1 VNVRTQAKFVRG
13 SVADVA
19 FRSEFAVGL
28 AVVLSAGVATSGG
41 PTNTANN
48 ALSDDFTTRVANA
61 VTFVANDLG
70 VVRFEVTDDEYERV
84 MQFLRCSCMN
94 RTWLIQLCVML
105 TPNTFPFIAD
115 FPAICGTSRRRTFA
129 HAK

>member
-1 VNVRTQAKFVRG
+1 MNARTQAKFVGG

-28 AVVLSAGVATSGG
+28 AVVLTAGVASSGG
-41 PTNTANN
+41 PGSTNI
-48 ALSDDFTTRVANA
+48 ALADDFTTRVAKA

-84 MQFLRCSCMN
+84 MQFLRCS
-94 RTWLIQLCVML
+94 RT
-105 TPNTFPFIAD
+105 
-115 FPAICGTSRRRTFA
+115 
-129 HAK
+129 